1 MTQVKRFIISALCM
15 AAVALAVHSQP
26 LPADQWRHG
35 VALCAQMSAVNG
47 GYGLPTDQLD
57 KDFPNGFTLDD
68 LNSVY
73 SDCTGWKVVYA
84 ELKSQEAVP
93 ADGASLHRLAE
104 RTLKGSGPAVD
115 SAVAAFAASAPR
127 IMEEADTAGLQ
138 PRPSAAGEG
147 SAMPLA
153 FVAQILCLVVAVASA
168 LVAVAAVRQVRKLR
182 LNVTEANARIEAIEQ
197 GLQSVAEEVQRMA
210 SRPVVGIPVAKTVA
224 EAACRVGQAEA
235 PRVAEDHSTPVSPQ
249 VFYMS
254 RPDSNGCFMR
264 ASVTFEAGN
273 SIFRLVTTDGQTATF
288 EVIDDQ
294 NVHRIALMMPTENL
308 TVACVGESIQL
319 SHGKRRIVTD
329 APGEA
334 VLECGK
340 WHITRRATIHYE

>member
-1 MTQVKRFIISALCM
+1 MTQVKRFVISALCM
-15 AAVALAVHSQP
+15 ATMVIAVHSQS

-35 VALCAQMSAVNG
+35 VALCAQMRAVND

-57 KDFPNGFTLDD
+57 KDFPNGFSLDD

-84 ELKSQEAVP
+84 ELKRQEAVP
-93 ADGASLHRLAE
+93 ADEATLHRQAE
-104 RTLKGSGPAVD
+104 RTLKGSGSAVD
-115 SAVAAFAASAPR
+115 SAMAAFAASDPR
-127 IMEEADTAGLQ
+127 IAEEADTAGLQ
-138 PRPSAAGEG
+138 PRQATADDGC
-147 SAMPLA
+147 AMPLA
-153 FVAQILCLVVAVASA
+153 LVAQILCLVVAVASA
-168 LVAVAAVRQVRKLR
+168 MVAVAAVMQVRKLR
-182 LNVTEANARIEAIEQ
+182 RNVTEANARIGAIEQ
-197 GLQSVAEEVQRMA
+197 GLQSVADEVQGMA
-210 SRPVVGIPVAKTVA
+210 SRPVVGIPIDKPVVGDV
-224 EAACRVGQAEA
+224 CREGQDEA
-235 PRVAEDHSTPVSPQ
+235 PHVADELARPVSPQ

-264 ASVTFEAGN
+264 ASATFEAGN

-319 SHGKRRIVTD
+319 SHGKRRVVTD
-329 APGEA
+329 VPGEA
-334 VLECGK
+334 VLDCGK